1 MQAFLKKAI
10 LRLFPELS
18 GGLHLDRYGRILVIA
33 DAPDMG
39 AASDRFRPR
48 LAADIEILTPDME
61 PDPAFPKYTAV
72 PLPVPMG
79 AGGEAGIFAPPR
91 PGALVVVGFAYGRQ
105 DHPIIRQFYGMGES
119 LPQVGPEE
127 MLLQQNPSVFQKA
140 DASGNWTRE
149 TDAGITDKSVS
160 RRVEAMDSETE
171 LARETKRISEHSTV
185 EVDGTCTMEVGT
197 QLTMLAGKRADLGT
211 LGEMNLTA
219 GGDSTHSTG
228 KNAAETVGGNHSSRV
243 KKDRNITIDGSRNEN
258 VARRQVTVIG
268 QGRNEKI
275 GADQAL
281 DIGGDNT
288 VDVAGDHT
296 DTAGGD
302 RILEAANITLKAG
315 TFAIVSNDGGIN
327 LYSELLDCLSDIRQ
341 ALDVLA
347 THDHPDTGTINQ
359 GIIVASG
366 AASAEGHRQNM
377 KGITR

>member
-1 MQAFLKKAI
+1 M
-10 LRLFPELS
+10 
-18 GGLHLDRYGRILVIA
+18 LDIA

-48 LAADIEILTPDME
+48 LAADIEVLTPDME

-105 DHPIIRQFYGMGES
+105 DHPIIRQIYGMGES
-119 LPQVGPEE
+119 LPQVGPED
-127 MLLQQNPSVFQKA
+127 MLLQQSPTVLQRA
-140 DASGNWTRE
+140 DAGGNWTRE

-185 EVDGTCTMEVGT
+185 EVDGASTLEVGT
-197 QLTMLAGKRADLGT
+197 QLTMLSGKRADLGT

-243 KKDRNITIDGSRNEN
+243 KMDRDITVEGGRTET
-258 VARRQVTVIG
+258 VEKGQVMVIG

-281 DIGGDNT
+281 DVGGSSDETIGADRALDVGGDNM
-288 VDVAGDHT
+288 VKVGGNHT
-296 DTAGGD
+296 DTAAGD
-302 RILEAANITLKAG
+302 RTIEAASLVFKAE
-315 TFAIVSNDGGIN
+315 TYTIISNDGNIN
-327 LYSELLDCLSDIRQ
+327 LYDELLDCLKDIRQ

-347 THDHPDTGTINQ
+347 THDHPETGTINQ
-359 GIIVASG
+359 GGAVAAE

-377 KGITR
+377 KSITK